1 MTGDRDS
8 LANLKRSVG
17 LEELIQLADREGL
30 RHRGSGCNR
39 SECPGCRNGDPRGA
53 SIGENDG
60 VGVWNCHRDE
70 RHRGTAIDFLVHSR
84 SINIAEAIRVLE
96 ETVGSGAPAPVNP
109 MHRRPPPA
117 PPPGAEVAALWAACK
132 PLGLNSEI
140 SDAWA
145 ARGIDVG
152 HVEDRNLARA
162 LPRGAAVPGWATFA
176 GQVWSAGRHR
186 LIVPMYDAAGRLR
199 SLHARAASTDKGVPK
214 GLSPAGY
221 AVGGLVMADPLS
233 RLLLAGAACGD
244 GEPASETVRRCGLVI
259 CEGVP
264 DFLTWATR
272 WGDATESAPAVLGI
286 ISGSW
291 TEAVA
296 ALIPARTAV
305 YLRAHA
311 DTAGAKYAAQVASA
325 LEQRCDVRLAG
336 TDGRVA

>member
-1 MTGDRDS
+1 MTRDPEN
-8 LANLKRSVG
+8 LADLKRSMG
-17 LEELIQLADREGL
+17 LEQLRDLADREGL
-30 RHRGSGCNR
+30 RHRGSGRNR

-70 RHRGTAIDFLVHSR
+70 RHRGTAIDFLAHSR
-84 SINIAEAIRVLE
+84 SISVAEAIQVLE
-96 ETVGSGAPAPVNP
+96 DGVGSCAPVP
-109 MHRRPPPA
+109 DRPRYQRPPPA
-117 PPPGAEVAALWAACK
+117 PPPGAEVAALWAVCK
-132 PLGLNSEI
+132 PLGLDGEI
-140 SDAWA
+140 SDAWT
-145 ARGIDVG
+145 ARRIDVG
-152 HVEDRNLARA
+152 HVEDRDLARA

-199 SLHARAASTDKGVPK
+199 SLHARAVSTNKGVPK
-214 GLSPAGY
+214 GLSPAGH

-264 DFLTWATR
+264 DFLTWGTR
-272 WGDATESAPAVLGI
+272 WGDAAESAPAVLGI

-291 TEAVA
+291 TEQIA
-296 ALIPARTAV
+296 ALIPARTVV
-305 YLRAHA
+305 YLRTHA
-311 DTAGAKYAAQVASA
+311 DPAGAKYAAQIAST
-325 LEQRCDVRLAG
+325 LEQRCNVRLPG
-336 TDGRVA
+336 NDGGVA